1 MSSEQYLYCWI
12 YYTCLFYFICSTC
25 WGNTHRKNNF
35 IWTCPPCKITK
46 WKDLLKR
53 HLFMSLKRF
62 PQKDKLLVKL
72 VRKVKRILFLLN
84 TSPNSTIQTKDL
96 LTRKQCQMLL
106 YQCALQTPKKPA
118 QLYSQCSTQCD
129 ITQLKTK
136 STWSYIDDTNEGGL
150 IFKRKNALWEWHLT
164 RLFAEKTTF
173 HLSFFNQIEL
183 YSVVFW

>member
-25 WGNTHRKNNF
+25 WGNTHRKNYF

-72 VRKVKRILFLLN
+72 DRKVKRILFLLN
-84 TSPNSTIQTKDL
+84 TSPNSTIQTKLSYKKAVPNVALPMRPTDSQEACSAI
-96 LTRKQCQMLL
+96 LTVQHTMWHNPIKNKVYMKL
-106 YQCALQTPKKPA
+106 YRWYK
-118 QLYSQCSTQCD
+118 
-129 ITQLKTK
+129 
-136 STWSYIDDTNEGGL
+136 WGG
-150 IFKRKNALWEWHLT
+150 
-164 RLFAEKTTF
+164 
-173 HLSFFNQIEL
+173 FNI
-183 YSVVFW
+183 